1 MKPALFA
8 NRSNLLD
15 TIRAIAVTM
24 VVLFHVATRYPMES
38 LDIVARQFLRYG
50 FLGVDIFYP
59 LSGFLI
65 TRFLLGHAER
75 GSIKAFFLRR
85 VFRIVPLYL
94 VAVTIFFIA
103 AAACFTRSSPRL
115 ERWVLDLPK
124 IGPAISDYRA
134 GRGMPRRAKVAAI
147 TSVVV
152 FGGLALIVI
161 DVLWVRGTVAAA
173 ALVGIAVI
181 LRVRTRVD
189 GVPPDDTGT

>member
-1 MKPALFA
+1 MRVLWLVVGLCCVALG
-8 NRSNLLD
+8 
-15 TIRAIAVTM
+15 TVGI
-24 VVLFHVATRYPMES
+24 VVPGLPT
-38 LDIVARQFLRYG
+38 
-50 FLGVDIFYP
+50 
-59 LSGFLI
+59 
-65 TRFLLGHAER
+65 
-75 GSIKAFFLRR
+75 
-85 VFRIVPLYL
+85 
-94 VAVTIFFIA
+94 TIFFIA